1 MAKWWLKHI
10 CFLNL
15 SIANCATD
23 GALQCGWEDS
33 SSHSPY
39 SSITFKPLYNALL
52 SARLPNDHQCQMSVF
67 INPVNISLLTL
78 HIPFRLVYCINRF
91 LRRNL
96 RHYQSLLL
104 KQVIIQHMNLM
115 RTIIHWIYILDYFF
129 FLIYTLY
136 RYLKYTWNKWHN
148 KVHVKSRTKIL
159 LDEICKLQHEL
170 ILPTTWKE
178 KKHEGFHFINLFPKL

>member
-1 MAKWWLKHI
+1 MCHYTDPELSMHTAQSATRRKRMARKWWLKHI

-67 INPVNISLLTL
+67 INPVNISQLTL
-78 HIPFRLVYCINRF
+78 HISLRLVYCINRF

-129 FLIYTLY
+129 LNLHIVQIFKIH
-136 RYLKYTWNKWHN
+136 LK
-148 KVHVKSRTKIL
+148 
-159 LDEICKLQHEL
+159 QMAQ
-170 ILPTTWKE
+170 
-178 KKHEGFHFINLFPKL
+178 